1 MSDEQQISRLRDLY
15 AETFDARD
23 AAAFVRLFADDA
35 ALVLP
40 GGKALTGHDRLV
52 RLIESVPANGG
63 RHIPIAADIVIDGD
77 SARCCGPYR
86 MELGDSTQT
95 GTYDD
100 AFVRTADGWRFA
112 RREIIP
118 GS

>member
-1 MSDEQQISRLRDLY
+1 MSDEQQIIRLRDLY

-23 AAAFVRLFADDA
+23 SAAFIQLFAEDG

-40 GGKALTGHDRLV
+40 GGKAIAGHERLV
-52 RLIESVPANGG
+52 RLVESMPANGG
-63 RHIPIAADIVIDGD
+63 RHIPVEAPVVIEGDIAH
-77 SARCCGPYR
+77 SRGPYR
-86 MELGDSTQT
+86 MEMGDTVQT

-100 AFVRTADGWRFA
+100 TFIRTGDGWRFA

-118 GS
+118 EG